1 MPARQHAKVTK
12 WLSERFDGQEGMK
25 LHIKRKHLC
34 ASLNITSLVIG
45 KQDTQ
50 MGDVC
55 SGYAI
60 WRQPGCLVR
69 ITLRM
74 RGHCRI
80 SREEPFNLQTYGA
93 TPRTAVALAP
103 QRGEE
108 IFYTQGWPV

>member
-12 WLSERFDGQEGMK
+12 WLAERFDGQGTK
-25 LHIKRKHLC
+25 LDVKRKHLC

-55 SGYAI
+55 SDYAI
-60 WRQPGCLVR
+60 WRQPGCPVR

-74 RGHCRI
+74 GGHCRV
-80 SREEPFNLQTYGA
+80 SREEPFSLQTYGA

-103 QRGEE
+103 QPGEE
-108 IFYTQGWPV
+108 ISYPQGWPV